1 MAADHRRRI
10 RADHRRAIVGATG
23 APVPL
28 MERTMEAVVVLGAL
42 ATWLVG
48 LLAMVWGVPAL
59 LVVLI
64 AQADDQGGRSADPR
78 SKAG

>member
-1 MAADHRRRI
+1 
-10 RADHRRAIVGATG
+10 
-23 APVPL
+23 
-28 MERTMEAVVVLGAL
+28 MEAVIVVGAL

-59 LVVLI
+59 LVVLV
-64 AQADDQGGRSADPR
+64 AKADDRGGRTGGPR